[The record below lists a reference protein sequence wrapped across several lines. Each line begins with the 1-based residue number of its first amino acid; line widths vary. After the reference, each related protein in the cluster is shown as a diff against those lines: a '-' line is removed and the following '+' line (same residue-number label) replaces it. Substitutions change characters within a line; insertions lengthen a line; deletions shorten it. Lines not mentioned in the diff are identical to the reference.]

1 MNLSSYRIAKTLKQP
16 QLTNLR
22 NLNYTFNVEGKI
34 FEANYRLCLIHR
46 DTEGKGIEHG
56 LIRFKGKDHDIEL
69 DFVVSERSD
78 YNVRVT
84 SITLRRNADHRSEN
98 IFVRNN
104 DRYIFEFKEKE
115 VEREGKRTFS
125 WGDMFVKGAL
135 NESYFDY
142 ENDTLIFTI
151 KGSRPKN

>member
-1 MNLSSYRIAKTLKQP
+1 MNLSNYRIVKTLKKP
-16 QLTNLR
+16 QMTNLR
-22 NLNYTFNVEGKI
+22 NLNYTFNVEGRI
-34 FEANYRLCLIHR
+34 FEANYKLCLINKS
-46 DTEGKGIEHG
+46 TEGKEIEHG
-56 LIRFKGKDHDIEL
+56 LIRFEGKEHDIEL
-69 DFVVSERSD
+69 DFVISERSD

-84 SITLRRNADHRSEN
+84 SITIRQNADHRTEN

-115 VEREGKRTFS
+115 VEREGKRTFR

-142 ENDTLIFTI
+142 ENDALIFTI